1 MNYELDSFQVDAIE
15 SLYKKLNV
23 LVTAPTGAG
32 KTIIAERG
40 IEEYLDKGNRVI
52 YTTPIK
58 ALSNQKYHDFL
69 NSGFET
75 GLLTG
80 DRNENP
86 DAGLII
92 ATTEILRNMIF
103 TNDERINDIGL
114 VVLDEV
120 HYLADKERGSTWEE
134 IIIHLPKDIKL
145 LCLSATIGNENEFL
159 NWIVSQRGPTD
170 LIQSKIRPVP
180 LEISL
185 ITASKDDKQIL
196 AIKSTEDKRNKPIFR
211 LDKKFERYRKP
222 SLSDQISYIINK
234 KATPCILF
242 YFSREKV
249 ENKARYAAD
258 LNLKSKKNDQLKHLF
273 KNIFDDIT
281 DEEYQLLNLDELYW
295 MWSRGVAYHHAGL
308 APIVKEFVE
317 FLFINKHIDI
327 LFATE
332 TLSLGINMPAKSII
346 IDSSF
351 KYDGLK
357 TRLIS
362 KSEFLQLTG
371 RAGRRGIDS
380 KGYAYINY
388 DKRVEN
394 SWYNDL
400 FDLKPN
406 NLKSSYSNS
415 YGSVLNLN
423 NKYGEKKGIEMI
435 KKSFYSYQNNLND
448 KALEINYKAKL
459 KVLKDMNYF
468 TDLKKNKLLTETHRD
483 NLILGIELLNEN
495 NDIEFCLMFLA
506 SGISTSKYEISVHD
520 KYNDLLTKYL
530 ITQEK
535 VNKLEAFSGVKNK
548 INLDITWFSIF
559 LEFYNSDNIEYTL
572 SKFNVTLGDFIKA
585 CREASEISQKVYSIY
600 EIENFD
606 RIAKKLKHNI
616 IQKTMI

>member
-1 MNYELDSFQVDAIE
+1 MNYELDSFQIDAIE
-15 SLYKKLNV
+15 SLYENLNV

-58 ALSNQKYHDFL
+58 ALSNQKYHDFMS
-69 NSGFET
+69 SGFDT

-185 ITASKDDKQIL
+185 ITASKDDEQIL
-196 AIKSTEDKRNKPIFR
+196 AIKSTEDKRNKPIFK
-211 LDKKFERYRKP
+211 LDKKFKRFRKP
-222 SLSDQISYIINK
+222 SLSDQISYIMNK

-249 ENKARYAAD
+249 ENKARYAAN
-258 LNLKSKKNDQLKHLF
+258 LNFKIKKNVQLRHLF
-273 KNIFDDIT
+273 EDIFDDIT
-281 DEEYQLLNLDELYW
+281 NEEYQLLNLDELYW

-317 FLFINKHIDI
+317 FLFINRHIDI

-388 DKRVEN
+388 DKRIEN

-435 KKSFYSYQNNLND
+435 KKSFYSYQNKLND
-448 KALEINYKAKL
+448 KALETNYKAKL
-459 KVLKDMNYF
+459 KVLNEMNYF
-468 TDLKKNKLLTETHRD
+468 TDLNKNKLLTETHRD

-530 ITQEK
+530 ISQEK

-606 RIAKKLKHNI
+606 KIAKKLKHNI

>member
-1 MNYELDSFQVDAIE
+1 MNFELDSFQIDAIE
-15 SLYKKLNV
+15 SLYENLNV

-69 NSGFET
+69 NSGFDT

-185 ITASKDDKQIL
+185 ITASKDDEQIL
-196 AIKSTEDKRNKPIFR
+196 AIKSTEDKRNKPIFK
-211 LDKKFERYRKP
+211 LDKKFKRFRKP
-222 SLSDQISYIINK
+222 SLSDQISYIMNK

-249 ENKARYAAD
+249 ENKARYAAN
-258 LNLKSKKNDQLKHLF
+258 LNFKIKKNVQLRHLF
-273 KNIFDDIT
+273 EDIFDDIT
-281 DEEYQLLNLDELYW
+281 NEEYQLLNLDELYW

-317 FLFINKHIDI
+317 FLFINRHIDI

-435 KKSFYSYQNNLND
+435 KKSFYSYQNKLND
-448 KALEINYKAKL
+448 KALETNYKAKL
-459 KVLKDMNYF
+459 KVLNEMNYF

-483 NLILGIELLNEN
+483 NLILGIEMLNEN

-530 ITQEK
+530 ISQEK

-606 RIAKKLKHNI
+606 IIAKKLKHNI

>member
-1 MNYELDSFQVDAIE
+1 MNYELDSFQIDAIE
-15 SLYKKLNV
+15 SLYENLNV

-69 NSGFET
+69 NSGFDT

-185 ITASKDDKQIL
+185 ITASKDDEQIL
-196 AIKSTEDKRNKPIFR
+196 AIKSTEDKRNKPIFK
-211 LDKKFERYRKP
+211 LDKKFKRFRKP
-222 SLSDQISYIINK
+222 SLSDQISYIMNK
-234 KATPCILF
+234 KSTPCILF

-249 ENKARYAAD
+249 ENKARYAAN
-258 LNLKSKKNDQLKHLF
+258 LNFKIKKNVQFRHLF
-273 KNIFDDIT
+273 ENIFDDIT
-281 DEEYQLLNLDELYW
+281 NEEYQLLNLDELYW

-317 FLFINKHIDI
+317 FLFINRHIDI

-351 KYDGLK
+351 KFDGLK

-388 DKRVEN
+388 DKRIEN

-435 KKSFYSYQNNLND
+435 KKSFYSYQNKLND
-448 KALEINYKAKL
+448 KALETNYKAKL
-459 KVLKDMNYF
+459 KVLNEMNYF
-468 TDLKKNKLLTETHRD
+468 TDLNKNKLLTETHRD

-520 KYNDLLTKYL
+520 KYNDLLTKFL
-530 ITQEK
+530 LTQEK

-606 RIAKKLKHNI
+606 IIAKKLKHNI

>member
-1 MNYELDSFQVDAIE
+1 MSYELDSFQIDAIE
-15 SLYKKLNV
+15 SLYENLNV

-58 ALSNQKYHDFL
+58 ALSNQKYHDFMS
-69 NSGFET
+69 SGFDT

-103 TNDERINDIGL
+103 NNDERINDIGL

-185 ITASKDDKQIL
+185 ITASKDDEQIL
-196 AIKSTEDKRNKPIFR
+196 AIKSTEDKRNKPIFK
-211 LDKKFERYRKP
+211 LDKKFKRFRKP
-222 SLSDQISYIINK
+222 SLSDLISYIMNK

-249 ENKARYAAD
+249 ENKARYAAN
-258 LNLKSKKNDQLKHLF
+258 LNLKIKKNVQLRHLF
-273 KNIFDDIT
+273 ENIFDGIT
-281 DEEYQLLNLDELYW
+281 NEEYQLLNLDELYW

-317 FLFINKHIDI
+317 FLFINRHIDI

-435 KKSFYSYQNNLND
+435 KKSFYSYQNKLND
-448 KALEINYKAKL
+448 KALETNYKAKL
-459 KVLKDMNYF
+459 KVLNEMNYF
-468 TDLKKNKLLTETHRD
+468 TDLNKNKLLTETHRD

-548 INLDITWFSIF
+548 TNLDITWFSIF

-600 EIENFD
+600 KIENFNK
-606 RIAKKLKHNI
+606 IAKKLKHNI

>member
-1 MNYELDSFQVDAIE
+1 MSYELDSFQIDAIE
-15 SLYKKLNV
+15 SLYENLNV

-58 ALSNQKYHDFL
+58 ALSNQKYHDFVS
-69 NSGFET
+69 SGFDT

-185 ITASKDDKQIL
+185 ITASKDDEQIL
-196 AIKSTEDKRNKPIFR
+196 AIKSTEDKRNRPIFK
-211 LDKKFERYRKP
+211 LDKKFKRFRKP
-222 SLSDQISYIINK
+222 SLSDQISYIVNK

-249 ENKARYAAD
+249 ENKARYAAN
-258 LNLKSKKNDQLKHLF
+258 LNFKIKKNVQLRHLF
-273 KNIFDDIT
+273 EDIFDDIT
-281 DEEYQLLNLDELYW
+281 NEEYQLLNLDELYW

-317 FLFINKHIDI
+317 FLFINRHIDI

-332 TLSLGINMPAKSII
+332 TLSLGINMPAKSIV

-351 KYDGLK
+351 KFDGLK

-435 KKSFYSYQNNLND
+435 KKSFYSYQNKLND
-448 KALEINYKAKL
+448 KALETNYKAKL
-459 KVLKDMNYF
+459 KVLNEMNYF

-483 NLILGIELLNEN
+483 NLILGIEMLNEN

-606 RIAKKLKHNI
+606 KIAKKLKHNI

>member
-1 MNYELDSFQVDAIE
+1 MSYELDSFQIDAIE
-15 SLYKKLNV
+15 SLYENLNV

-58 ALSNQKYHDFL
+58 ALSNQKYHDFMS
-69 NSGFET
+69 SGFDT

-185 ITASKDDKQIL
+185 ITASKDDEQIL
-196 AIKSTEDKRNKPIFR
+196 AIKSTEDKRNKPIFK
-211 LDKKFERYRKP
+211 LDKKFKRFRKP
-222 SLSDQISYIINK
+222 SLSDQISYIMNK

-249 ENKARYAAD
+249 ENKARYAAN
-258 LNLKSKKNDQLKHLF
+258 LNFKIKKNVQLRHLF
-273 KNIFDDIT
+273 EDIFDDIT
-281 DEEYQLLNLDELYW
+281 NEEYQLLNLDELYW

-317 FLFINKHIDI
+317 FLFINRHIDI

-351 KYDGLK
+351 KFDGLK

-435 KKSFYSYQNNLND
+435 KKSFYSYQNKLND
-448 KALEINYKAKL
+448 KALETNYKAKL
-459 KVLKDMNYF
+459 KVLNEMNYF

-483 NLILGIELLNEN
+483 NLILGIEMLNEN

-606 RIAKKLKHNI
+606 IIAKKLKHNI

>member
-1 MNYELDSFQVDAIE
+1 MSYELDSFQIDAIE
-15 SLYKKLNV
+15 SLYENLNV

-58 ALSNQKYHDFL
+58 ALSNQKYHDFMS
-69 NSGFET
+69 SGFDT

-185 ITASKDDKQIL
+185 ITASKDDEQIL
-196 AIKSTEDKRNKPIFR
+196 AIKSTEDKRNKPIFK
-211 LDKKFERYRKP
+211 LDKKFKRFRKP
-222 SLSDQISYIINK
+222 SLSDQISYIMNK

-249 ENKARYAAD
+249 ENKARYAAN
-258 LNLKSKKNDQLKHLF
+258 LNFKIKKNVQLRHLF
-273 KNIFDDIT
+273 EDIFDDIT
-281 DEEYQLLNLDELYW
+281 NEEYQLLNLDELYW

-317 FLFINKHIDI
+317 FLFINRHIDI

-351 KYDGLK
+351 KFDGLK

-435 KKSFYSYQNNLND
+435 KKSFYSYQNKLND
-448 KALEINYKAKL
+448 KALETNYKAKL
-459 KVLKDMNYF
+459 KVLNEMNYF

-520 KYNDLLTKYL
+520 KYNDLLTKFL

-606 RIAKKLKHNI
+606 KIAKKLKHNI

>member
-1 MNYELDSFQVDAIE
+1 VSYELDSFQIDAIE
-15 SLYKKLNV
+15 SLYENLNV

-58 ALSNQKYHDFL
+58 ALSNQKYHDFMS
-69 NSGFET
+69 SGFDT

-185 ITASKDDKQIL
+185 ITASKDDEQIL
-196 AIKSTEDKRNKPIFR
+196 AIKSTEDKRNKPIFK
-211 LDKKFERYRKP
+211 LDKKFKRFRKP
-222 SLSDQISYIINK
+222 SLSDQISYIMNK

-249 ENKARYAAD
+249 ENKARYAAN
-258 LNLKSKKNDQLKHLF
+258 LNFKIKKNVQLRHLF
-273 KNIFDDIT
+273 EDIFDDIT
-281 DEEYQLLNLDELYW
+281 NEEYQLLNLDELYW

-317 FLFINKHIDI
+317 FLFINRHIDI

-351 KYDGLK
+351 KFDGLK

-435 KKSFYSYQNNLND
+435 KKSFYSYQNKLND
-448 KALEINYKAKL
+448 KALETNYKAKL
-459 KVLKDMNYF
+459 KVLNEMNYF

-606 RIAKKLKHNI
+606 KIAKKLKHNI

>member
-1 MNYELDSFQVDAIE
+1 MSYELDSFQIDAIE
-15 SLYKKLNV
+15 SLYENLNV

-58 ALSNQKYHDFL
+58 ALSNQKYHDFMS
-69 NSGFET
+69 SGFDT

-185 ITASKDDKQIL
+185 ITASKDDEQIL
-196 AIKSTEDKRNKPIFR
+196 AIKSTEDKRNKPIFK
-211 LDKKFERYRKP
+211 LDKKFKRFRKP
-222 SLSDQISYIINK
+222 SLSDQISYIMNK

-249 ENKARYAAD
+249 ENKARYAAN
-258 LNLKSKKNDQLKHLF
+258 LNFKIKKNVQLRHLF
-273 KNIFDDIT
+273 EDIFDDIT
-281 DEEYQLLNLDELYW
+281 NEEYQLLNLDELYW

-317 FLFINKHIDI
+317 FLFINRHIDI

-435 KKSFYSYQNNLND
+435 KKSFYSYQNKLND
-448 KALEINYKAKL
+448 KALETNYKAKL
-459 KVLKDMNYF
+459 KVLNEMNYF

-600 EIENFD
+600 KIENFD
-606 RIAKKLKHNI
+606 KIAKKLKHNI

>member
-1 MNYELDSFQVDAIE
+1 MSYKLDSFQIDAIE
-15 SLYKKLNV
+15 SLYENLNV

-40 IEEYLDKGNRVI
+40 ILEYLDKGNRVI

-58 ALSNQKYHDFL
+58 ALSNQKYHDFMS
-69 NSGFET
+69 SGFDT

-185 ITASKDDKQIL
+185 ITASKDDEQIL
-196 AIKSTEDKRNKPIFR
+196 AIKSTEDKRNKPIFK
-211 LDKKFERYRKP
+211 LDKKFKRFRKP
-222 SLSDQISYIINK
+222 SLSDQISYIMNK

-249 ENKARYAAD
+249 ENKARYAAN
-258 LNLKSKKNDQLKHLF
+258 LNFKIKKNVQLRHLF
-273 KNIFDDIT
+273 EDIFDDIT
-281 DEEYQLLNLDELYW
+281 NEEYQLLNLDELYW

-317 FLFINKHIDI
+317 FLFINRHIDI

-423 NKYGEKKGIEMI
+423 NKYGEKKGTEMI
-435 KKSFYSYQNNLND
+435 KKSFYSYQNKLND
-448 KALEINYKAKL
+448 KALETNYKAKL
-459 KVLKDMNYF
+459 KVLNEMNYF

-483 NLILGIELLNEN
+483 NLILGIEMLNEN

-530 ITQEK
+530 ISQEK
-535 VNKLEAFSGVKNK
+535 INKLEAFSGVKNK

>member
-1 MNYELDSFQVDAIE
+1 MNFELDSFQIDAIE
-15 SLYKKLNV
+15 SLYENLNV

-58 ALSNQKYHDFL
+58 ALSNQKYHDFMS
-69 NSGFET
+69 SGFDT

-185 ITASKDDKQIL
+185 ITASKDDEQIL
-196 AIKSTEDKRNKPIFR
+196 AIKSTEDKRNKPIFK
-211 LDKKFERYRKP
+211 LDKKFKRFRKP
-222 SLSDQISYIINK
+222 SLSDQISYIMNK

-249 ENKARYAAD
+249 ENKARYAAN
-258 LNLKSKKNDQLKHLF
+258 LNFKIKKNVQLRHLF
-273 KNIFDDIT
+273 EDIFDDIT
-281 DEEYQLLNLDELYW
+281 NEEYQLLNLDELYW

-317 FLFINKHIDI
+317 FLFINRHIDI

-388 DKRVEN
+388 DKRIEN

-435 KKSFYSYQNNLND
+435 KKSFYSYQNKLND
-448 KALEINYKAKL
+448 KALETNYKAKL
-459 KVLKDMNYF
+459 KVLNEMNYF

-483 NLILGIELLNEN
+483 NLILGIEMLNEN

-530 ITQEK
+530 ISQEK

-606 RIAKKLKHNI
+606 KIAKKLKHNI

>member
-1 MNYELDSFQVDAIE
+1 MNFELDSFQIDAIE
-15 SLYKKLNV
+15 SLYENLNV

-58 ALSNQKYHDFL
+58 ALSNQKYHDFTS
-69 NSGFET
+69 SGFDT

-185 ITASKDDKQIL
+185 ITASKDDEQIL
-196 AIKSTEDKRNKPIFR
+196 AIKSTEDKRNRPIFK
-211 LDKKFERYRKP
+211 LDKKFKRFRKP

-249 ENKARYAAD
+249 ENKARYAAN
-258 LNLKSKKNDQLKHLF
+258 LNFKIKKNVQLRHLF
-273 KNIFDDIT
+273 EDIFDDIT
-281 DEEYQLLNLDELYW
+281 NEEYQLLNLDELYW

-317 FLFINKHIDI
+317 FLFINRHIDI

-388 DKRVEN
+388 DKRIEN

-435 KKSFYSYQNNLND
+435 KKSFYSYQNKLND
-448 KALEINYKAKL
+448 KALETNYKAKL
-459 KVLKDMNYF
+459 KVLNEMNYF

-483 NLILGIELLNEN
+483 NLILGIEMLNEN

-530 ITQEK
+530 ISQEK

-606 RIAKKLKHNI
+606 IIAKKLKHNI

>member
-1 MNYELDSFQVDAIE
+1 MSYKLDSFQIDAIE
-15 SLYKKLNV
+15 SLYENLNV

-69 NSGFET
+69 NSGFDT

-185 ITASKDDKQIL
+185 ITASKDDEQIL
-196 AIKSTEDKRNKPIFR
+196 AIKSTEDKRNKPIFK
-211 LDKKFERYRKP
+211 LDKKFKRFRKP
-222 SLSDQISYIINK
+222 SLSDQISYIMNK

-249 ENKARYAAD
+249 ENKARYAAN
-258 LNLKSKKNDQLKHLF
+258 LNFKIKKNVQLRHLF
-273 KNIFDDIT
+273 ENIFDDIT
-281 DEEYQLLNLDELYW
+281 NEEYQLLNLDELYW

-317 FLFINKHIDI
+317 FLFINRHIDI

-351 KYDGLK
+351 KFDGLK

-435 KKSFYSYQNNLND
+435 KKSFYSYQNKLND
-448 KALEINYKAKL
+448 KVLETNYKAKL
-459 KVLKDMNYF
+459 KVLNEMDYF

-530 ITQEK
+530 ISQEK

-606 RIAKKLKHNI
+606 IIAKKLKHNI

>member
-1 MNYELDSFQVDAIE
+1 VSYELDSFQIDAIE
-15 SLYKKLNV
+15 SLYENLNV

-58 ALSNQKYHDFL
+58 ALSNQKYHDFMS
-69 NSGFET
+69 SGFDT

-185 ITASKDDKQIL
+185 ITASKDDEQIL
-196 AIKSTEDKRNKPIFR
+196 AIKSTEDKRNKPIFK
-211 LDKKFERYRKP
+211 LDKKFKRFRKP
-222 SLSDQISYIINK
+222 SLSDLISYIMNK

-249 ENKARYAAD
+249 ENKARYAAN
-258 LNLKSKKNDQLKHLF
+258 LNFKIKKNVQLRHLF
-273 KNIFDDIT
+273 EDIFDDIT
-281 DEEYQLLNLDELYW
+281 NEEYQLLNLDELYW

-317 FLFINKHIDI
+317 FLFINRHIDI

-435 KKSFYSYQNNLND
+435 KKSFYSYQNKLND
-448 KALEINYKAKL
+448 KALETNYKAKL
-459 KVLKDMNYF
+459 KVLNEMNYF

-483 NLILGIELLNEN
+483 NLILGIEMLNEN

-606 RIAKKLKHNI
+606 KIAKKLKHNI

>member
-1 MNYELDSFQVDAIE
+1 MSYELDSFQIDAIE
-15 SLYKKLNV
+15 SLYENLNV

-58 ALSNQKYHDFL
+58 ALSNQKYHDFMS
-69 NSGFET
+69 SGFDT

-185 ITASKDDKQIL
+185 ITASKDDEQIL
-196 AIKSTEDKRNKPIFR
+196 AIKSTEDKRNKPIFK
-211 LDKKFERYRKP
+211 LDKKFKRFRKP
-222 SLSDQISYIINK
+222 SLSDQISYIMNK

-249 ENKARYAAD
+249 ENKARYAAN
-258 LNLKSKKNDQLKHLF
+258 LNFKIKKNVQLRHLF
-273 KNIFDDIT
+273 EDIFDDIT
-281 DEEYQLLNLDELYW
+281 NEEYQLLNLDELYW

-317 FLFINKHIDI
+317 FLFINRHIDI

-435 KKSFYSYQNNLND
+435 KKSFYSYQNKLND
-448 KALEINYKAKL
+448 KVLETNYKAKL
-459 KVLKDMNYF
+459 KVLNEMNYF

-495 NDIEFCLMFLA
+495 YDIEFCLMFLA

-606 RIAKKLKHNI
+606 KIAKKLKHNI

>member
-1 MNYELDSFQVDAIE
+1 MNYELDSFQIDAIE
-15 SLYKKLNV
+15 SLYENLNV

-58 ALSNQKYHDFL
+58 ALSNQKYHDFMS
-69 NSGFET
+69 SGFDT

-185 ITASKDDKQIL
+185 ITASKDDEQIL
-196 AIKSTEDKRNKPIFR
+196 AIKSTEDKRNRPIFK
-211 LDKKFERYRKP
+211 LDKKFKRFRKP

-249 ENKARYAAD
+249 ENKARYAAN
-258 LNLKSKKNDQLKHLF
+258 LNFKIKKNVQLRHLF
-273 KNIFDDIT
+273 ENIFDDIT
-281 DEEYQLLNLDELYW
+281 NEEYQLLNLDELYW

-317 FLFINKHIDI
+317 FLFINRHIDI

-435 KKSFYSYQNNLND
+435 KKSFYSYQNKLND
-448 KALEINYKAKL
+448 KALETNYKAKL
-459 KVLKDMNYF
+459 KVLNEMNYF
-468 TDLKKNKLLTETHRD
+468 TDLNKNKLLTETHRD

-606 RIAKKLKHNI
+606 KIAKKLKHNI

>member
-1 MNYELDSFQVDAIE
+1 MNYELDSFQIDAIE
-15 SLYKKLNV
+15 SLYENLNV

-58 ALSNQKYHDFL
+58 ALSNQKYHDFMS
-69 NSGFET
+69 SGFDT

-185 ITASKDDKQIL
+185 ITASKDDEQIL
-196 AIKSTEDKRNKPIFR
+196 AIKSTEDKRNKPIFK
-211 LDKKFERYRKP
+211 LDKKFKRFRKP
-222 SLSDQISYIINK
+222 SLSDQISYIMNK

-249 ENKARYAAD
+249 ENKARYAAN
-258 LNLKSKKNDQLKHLF
+258 LNFKSKKNVQLRHLF
-273 KNIFDDIT
+273 EDIFDDIT
-281 DEEYQLLNLDELYW
+281 NEEYQLLNLDELYW

-317 FLFINKHIDI
+317 FLFINRHIDI

-435 KKSFYSYQNNLND
+435 KKSFYSYQNKLND
-448 KALEINYKAKL
+448 KALETNYKAKL
-459 KVLKDMNYF
+459 KVLNEMNYF

-483 NLILGIELLNEN
+483 NLILGIEMLNEN

-530 ITQEK
+530 ISQEK

-606 RIAKKLKHNI
+606 KIAKKLKHNI

>member
-1 MNYELDSFQVDAIE
+1 MSYELDSFQIDAIE
-15 SLYKKLNV
+15 SLYENLNV

-58 ALSNQKYHDFL
+58 ALSNQKYHDFMSL
-69 NSGFET
+69 GFDT

-185 ITASKDDKQIL
+185 ITASKDDEQIL
-196 AIKSTEDKRNKPIFR
+196 AIKSTEDKRNKPIFK
-211 LDKKFERYRKP
+211 LDKKFKRFRKP
-222 SLSDQISYIINK
+222 SLSDQISYIMNK
-234 KATPCILF
+234 KEAPCILF

-249 ENKARYAAD
+249 ENKARYAAN
-258 LNLKSKKNDQLKHLF
+258 LNFKIKKNVQLRHLF
-273 KNIFDDIT
+273 EDIFDDIT
-281 DEEYQLLNLDELYW
+281 NEEYQLLNLDELYW

-317 FLFINKHIDI
+317 FLFINRHIDI

-435 KKSFYSYQNNLND
+435 KKSFYSYQNKLND
-448 KALEINYKAKL
+448 NALEINYKAKL
-459 KVLKDMNYF
+459 KVLNEMNYF

-530 ITQEK
+530 ISQEK

-606 RIAKKLKHNI
+606 KIAKKLKHNI

>member
-15 SLYKKLNV
+15 SLYENLNV

-40 IEEYLDKGNRVI
+40 ILEYLDKGNRVI

-69 NSGFET
+69 SLGFDT

-80 DRNENP
+80 DRNENSN
-86 DAGLII
+86 AGLII

-185 ITASKDDKQIL
+185 ITASKDNEQIL
-196 AIKSTEDKRNKPIFR
+196 AIKSTEDRRNKPVFK
-211 LDKKFERYRKP
+211 LDKKFKRFRKP
-222 SLSDQISYIINK
+222 SLSDQISFLINK

-249 ENKARYAAD
+249 ENKARYASN
-258 LNLKSKKNDQLKHLF
+258 LNFKSKKNEQLRHLF
-273 KNIFDDIT
+273 ENIFDDIT
-281 DEEYQLLNLDELYW
+281 NEEYELLNLDELYW

-317 FLFINKHIDI
+317 FLFINKYIDI

-380 KGYAYINY
+380 KGFAYINY

-435 KKSFYSYQNNLND
+435 KKSFYSYQNKLND
-448 KALEINYKAKL
+448 KALETNYKAKL
-459 KVLKDMNYF
+459 KVLNEMNYF

-483 NLILGIELLNEN
+483 NLILGIEMLNEN

-559 LEFYNSDNIEYTL
+559 LEFYNSENIEYTL

-606 RIAKKLKHNI
+606 KIAKKLKHNI

>member
-1 MNYELDSFQVDAIE
+1 MSYELDSFQIDAIE
-15 SLYKKLNV
+15 SLYENLNV

-58 ALSNQKYHDFL
+58 ALSNQKYHDFMS
-69 NSGFET
+69 SGFDT

-185 ITASKDDKQIL
+185 ITASKDDEQIL
-196 AIKSTEDKRNKPIFR
+196 AIKSTEDKRNKPIFK
-211 LDKKFERYRKP
+211 LDKKFKRFRKP
-222 SLSDQISYIINK
+222 SLSDQISYIMNK

-249 ENKARYAAD
+249 ENKARYAAN
-258 LNLKSKKNDQLKHLF
+258 LNFKIKKNVQLRHLF
-273 KNIFDDIT
+273 EDIFDDIT
-281 DEEYQLLNLDELYW
+281 NEEYQLLNLDELYW

-317 FLFINKHIDI
+317 FLFINRHIDI

-351 KYDGLK
+351 KFDGLK

-435 KKSFYSYQNNLND
+435 KKSFYSYQNKLND
-448 KALEINYKAKL
+448 KALETNYKAKL
-459 KVLKDMNYF
+459 KVLNEMNYF

-483 NLILGIELLNEN
+483 NLILGIEMLNEN

-600 EIENFD
+600 EIENFNI
-606 RIAKKLKHNI
+606 IAKKLKHNI

>member
-1 MNYELDSFQVDAIE
+1 MSYELDSFQIDAIE
-15 SLYKKLNV
+15 SLYENLNV

-58 ALSNQKYHDFL
+58 ALSNQKYHDFMS
-69 NSGFET
+69 SGFDT

-185 ITASKDDKQIL
+185 ITASKDDEQIL
-196 AIKSTEDKRNKPIFR
+196 AIKSTEDKRNKPIFK
-211 LDKKFERYRKP
+211 LDKKFKRFRKP
-222 SLSDQISYIINK
+222 SLSDQISYIMNK

-249 ENKARYAAD
+249 ENKARYAAN
-258 LNLKSKKNDQLKHLF
+258 LNFKIKKNVQLRHLF
-273 KNIFDDIT
+273 EDIFDDIT
-281 DEEYQLLNLDELYW
+281 NEEYQLLNLDELYW

-317 FLFINKHIDI
+317 FLFINRHIDI

-351 KYDGLK
+351 KFDGLK

-435 KKSFYSYQNNLND
+435 KKSFYSYQNKLND
-448 KALEINYKAKL
+448 KALETNYKAKL
-459 KVLKDMNYF
+459 KVLNEMNYF

-606 RIAKKLKHNI
+606 KIAKKLKHNI

>member
-1 MNYELDSFQVDAIE
+1 MSYELDSFQIDAIE
-15 SLYKKLNV
+15 SLYENLNV

-58 ALSNQKYHDFL
+58 ALSNQKYHDFMS
-69 NSGFET
+69 SGFDT

-185 ITASKDDKQIL
+185 ITASKDDEQIL
-196 AIKSTEDKRNKPIFR
+196 AIKSTEDKRNKPIFK
-211 LDKKFERYRKP
+211 LDKKFKRFRKP
-222 SLSDQISYIINK
+222 SLSDLISYIMNK

-249 ENKARYAAD
+249 ENKARYAAN
-258 LNLKSKKNDQLKHLF
+258 LNFKIKKNVQLRHLF
-273 KNIFDDIT
+273 EDIFDDIT
-281 DEEYQLLNLDELYW
+281 NEEYQLLNLDELYW

-317 FLFINKHIDI
+317 FLFINRHIDI

-351 KYDGLK
+351 KFDGLK

-435 KKSFYSYQNNLND
+435 KKSFYSYQNKLND
-448 KALEINYKAKL
+448 KALETNYKAKL
-459 KVLKDMNYF
+459 KVLNEMNYF

-483 NLILGIELLNEN
+483 NLILGIEMLNEN

-606 RIAKKLKHNI
+606 KIAKKLKHNI

>member
-1 MNYELDSFQVDAIE
+1 MNFELDSFQIDAIE
-15 SLYKKLNV
+15 SLYENLNV

-58 ALSNQKYHDFL
+58 ALSNQKYHDFMS
-69 NSGFET
+69 SGFDT

-185 ITASKDDKQIL
+185 ITASKDDEQIL
-196 AIKSTEDKRNKPIFR
+196 AIKSTEDKRNKPIFK
-211 LDKKFERYRKP
+211 LDKKFKRFRKP
-222 SLSDQISYIINK
+222 SLSDQISYIMNK

-249 ENKARYAAD
+249 ENKARYAAN
-258 LNLKSKKNDQLKHLF
+258 LNFKIKKNVQLRHLF
-273 KNIFDDIT
+273 EDIFDDIT
-281 DEEYQLLNLDELYW
+281 NEEYQLLNLDELYW

-317 FLFINKHIDI
+317 FLFINRHIDI

-435 KKSFYSYQNNLND
+435 KKSFYSYQNKLND
-448 KALEINYKAKL
+448 KALETNYKAKL
-459 KVLKDMNYF
+459 KVLNEMNYF

-483 NLILGIELLNEN
+483 NLILGIEMLNEN

-530 ITQEK
+530 ISQEK

-559 LEFYNSDNIEYTL
+559 LEFYNSDTIEYTL
-572 SKFNVTLGDFIKA
+572 GKFNVTLGDFIKA

-606 RIAKKLKHNI
+606 IIAKKLKHNI

>member
-1 MNYELDSFQVDAIE
+1 MNYELDSFQIDAIE
-15 SLYKKLNV
+15 SLYENLNV

-58 ALSNQKYHDFL
+58 ALSNQKYHDFMS
-69 NSGFET
+69 SGFDT

-185 ITASKDDKQIL
+185 ITASKDDEQIL
-196 AIKSTEDKRNKPIFR
+196 AIKSTEDKRNKPIFK
-211 LDKKFERYRKP
+211 LDKKFKRFRKP
-222 SLSDQISYIINK
+222 SLSDQISYIMNK

-249 ENKARYAAD
+249 ENKARYAAN
-258 LNLKSKKNDQLKHLF
+258 LNFKIKKNVQLRHLF
-273 KNIFDDIT
+273 EDIFDDIT
-281 DEEYQLLNLDELYW
+281 NEEYQLLNLDELYW

-317 FLFINKHIDI
+317 FLFINRHIDI

-332 TLSLGINMPAKSII
+332 TLSLGINMPAKSIV

-351 KYDGLK
+351 KFDGLK

-435 KKSFYSYQNNLND
+435 KKSFYSYQNKLND
-448 KALEINYKAKL
+448 KALETNYKAKL
-459 KVLKDMNYF
+459 KVLNEMNYF

-520 KYNDLLTKYL
+520 KYNDMLTKFL

-606 RIAKKLKHNI
+606 KIAKKLKHNI

>member
-1 MNYELDSFQVDAIE
+1 MSYELDSFQIDAIE
-15 SLYKKLNV
+15 SLYENLNV

-58 ALSNQKYHDFL
+58 ALSNQKYHDFMS
-69 NSGFET
+69 SGFDT

-185 ITASKDDKQIL
+185 ITASKDDEQIL
-196 AIKSTEDKRNKPIFR
+196 AIKSTEDKRNRPIFK
-211 LDKKFERYRKP
+211 LDKKFKRFRKP
-222 SLSDQISYIINK
+222 SLSDQISYIVNK

-249 ENKARYAAD
+249 ENKARYAAN
-258 LNLKSKKNDQLKHLF
+258 LNFKIKKNVQLRHLF
-273 KNIFDDIT
+273 EDIFDDIT
-281 DEEYQLLNLDELYW
+281 NEEYQLLNLDELYW

-317 FLFINKHIDI
+317 FLFINRHIDI

-351 KYDGLK
+351 KFDGLK

-394 SWYNDL
+394 NWYNDL

-435 KKSFYSYQNNLND
+435 KKSFYSYQNKLND
-448 KALEINYKAKL
+448 KALETNYKAKL
-459 KVLKDMNYF
+459 KVLNEMNYF
-468 TDLKKNKLLTETHRD
+468 TDLNKNKLLSETHRD

-548 INLDITWFSIF
+548 INLDITWFSVF

-600 EIENFD
+600 RIENFD
-606 RIAKKLKHNI
+606 KIAKKLKHNI

>member
-1 MNYELDSFQVDAIE
+1 MSYELDSFQIDAIE
-15 SLYKKLNV
+15 SLYENLNV

-69 NSGFET
+69 SSGFDT

-185 ITASKDDKQIL
+185 ITASKDDEQIL
-196 AIKSTEDKRNKPIFR
+196 AIKSTEDKRNKPIFK
-211 LDKKFERYRKP
+211 LDKKFKRFRKP
-222 SLSDQISYIINK
+222 SLSDQISYILNK

-249 ENKARYAAD
+249 ENKARYAAN
-258 LNLKSKKNDQLKHLF
+258 LNFKIKKNVQLRHLF
-273 KNIFDDIT
+273 EDIFDDIT
-281 DEEYQLLNLDELYW
+281 NEEYQLLNLDELYW

-317 FLFINKHIDI
+317 FLFINRHIDI

-351 KYDGLK
+351 KFDGLK

-435 KKSFYSYQNNLND
+435 KKSFYSYQNKLND
-448 KALEINYKAKL
+448 KALETNYKAKL
-459 KVLKDMNYF
+459 KVLNEMNYF

-483 NLILGIELLNEN
+483 NLILGIEMLNEN

-530 ITQEK
+530 ISQEK

-606 RIAKKLKHNI
+606 KIAKKLKHNI

>member
-15 SLYKKLNV
+15 SLYKNLNV

-86 DAGLII
+86 DAGLIV

-103 TNDERINDIGL
+103 TNDAKINDIGL

-120 HYLADKERGSTWEE
+120 HYLGDKERGSTWEE

-185 ITASKDDKQIL
+185 ITASKDDEQIL
-196 AIKSTEDKRNKPIFR
+196 AIKSTEDKRNKPIFK
-211 LDKKFERYRKP
+211 LDKKFKRYRKP

-273 KNIFDDIT
+273 ENIFGDIT
-281 DEEYQLLNLDELYW
+281 NDEYQLLNLSL
-295 MWSRGVAYHHAGL
+295 
-308 APIVKEFVE
+308 I
-317 FLFINKHIDI
+317 HI
-327 LFATE
+327 
-332 TLSLGINMPAKSII
+332 
-346 IDSSF
+346 
-351 KYDGLK
+351 
-357 TRLIS
+357 
-362 KSEFLQLTG
+362 
-371 RAGRRGIDS
+371 
-380 KGYAYINY
+380 
-388 DKRVEN
+388 
-394 SWYNDL
+394 
-400 FDLKPN
+400 
-406 NLKSSYSNS
+406 
-415 YGSVLNLN
+415 
-423 NKYGEKKGIEMI
+423 
-435 KKSFYSYQNNLND
+435 
-448 KALEINYKAKL
+448 
-459 KVLKDMNYF
+459 
-468 TDLKKNKLLTETHRD
+468 
-483 NLILGIELLNEN
+483 
-495 NDIEFCLMFLA
+495 
-506 SGISTSKYEISVHD
+506 
-520 KYNDLLTKYL
+520 
-530 ITQEK
+530 
-535 VNKLEAFSGVKNK
+535 
-548 INLDITWFSIF
+548 
-559 LEFYNSDNIEYTL
+559 
-572 SKFNVTLGDFIKA
+572 
-585 CREASEISQKVYSIY
+585 
-600 EIENFD
+600 
-606 RIAKKLKHNI
+606 
-616 IQKTMI
+616 

>member
-1 MNYELDSFQVDAIE
+1 MNYELDSFQIDAIE
-15 SLYKKLNV
+15 SLYENLNV

-58 ALSNQKYHDFL
+58 ALSNQKYHDFMS
-69 NSGFET
+69 SGFDT

-170 LIQSKIRPVP
+170 LIKSKIRPVP

-185 ITASKDDKQIL
+185 ITASKDDEQIL
-196 AIKSTEDKRNKPIFR
+196 AIKSTEDKRNKPIFK
-211 LDKKFERYRKP
+211 LDKKFKRFRKP
-222 SLSDQISYIINK
+222 SLSDQISYIMNK

-249 ENKARYAAD
+249 ENKARYAAN
-258 LNLKSKKNDQLKHLF
+258 LNFKIKKNVQLRHLF
-273 KNIFDDIT
+273 EDIFDDIT
-281 DEEYQLLNLDELYW
+281 NEEYQLLNLDELYW

-317 FLFINKHIDI
+317 FLFINRHIDI

-435 KKSFYSYQNNLND
+435 KKSFYSYQNKLND
-448 KALEINYKAKL
+448 KALETNYKAKL
-459 KVLKDMNYF
+459 KVLNEMNYF
-468 TDLKKNKLLTETHRD
+468 TDLNKNKLLTETHRD
-483 NLILGIELLNEN
+483 NLILGIEMLNEN

-530 ITQEK
+530 ISQEK

-606 RIAKKLKHNI
+606 KIAKKLKHNI

>member
-1 MNYELDSFQVDAIE
+1 MSYELDSFQIDAIE
-15 SLYKKLNV
+15 SLYENLNV

-58 ALSNQKYHDFL
+58 ALSNQKYHDFMS
-69 NSGFET
+69 SGFDT

-185 ITASKDDKQIL
+185 ITASKDDEQIL
-196 AIKSTEDKRNKPIFR
+196 AIKSTEDKRNKPIFK
-211 LDKKFERYRKP
+211 LDKKFKRFRKP
-222 SLSDQISYIINK
+222 SLSDLISYIMNK

-249 ENKARYAAD
+249 ENKARYAAN
-258 LNLKSKKNDQLKHLF
+258 LNFKIKKNVQLRHLF
-273 KNIFDDIT
+273 EDIFDDIT
-281 DEEYQLLNLDELYW
+281 NEEYQLLNLDELYW

-317 FLFINKHIDI
+317 FLFINRHIDI

-435 KKSFYSYQNNLND
+435 KKSFYSYQNKLND
-448 KALEINYKAKL
+448 KALETNYKAKL
-459 KVLKDMNYF
+459 KVLNEMNYF

-530 ITQEK
+530 ISQEK

-606 RIAKKLKHNI
+606 KIAKKLKHNI

>member
-1 MNYELDSFQVDAIE
+1 MSYELDSFQIDAIE
-15 SLYKKLNV
+15 SLYENLNV

-58 ALSNQKYHDFL
+58 ALSNQKYHDFMS
-69 NSGFET
+69 SGFDT

-185 ITASKDDKQIL
+185 ITASKDDEQIL
-196 AIKSTEDKRNKPIFR
+196 AIKSTEDKRNKPIFK
-211 LDKKFERYRKP
+211 LDKKFKRFRKP
-222 SLSDQISYIINK
+222 SLSDQISYIMNK

-249 ENKARYAAD
+249 ENKARYAAN
-258 LNLKSKKNDQLKHLF
+258 LNFKIKKNVQLRHLF
-273 KNIFDDIT
+273 EDIFDDIT
-281 DEEYQLLNLDELYW
+281 NEEYQLLNLDELYW

-388 DKRVEN
+388 DKRVDN

-435 KKSFYSYQNNLND
+435 KKSFYSYQNKLND
-448 KALEINYKAKL
+448 KALETNYKAKL
-459 KVLKDMNYF
+459 KVLNEMNYF

-483 NLILGIELLNEN
+483 NLILGIEMLNEN

-530 ITQEK
+530 ISQEK

-606 RIAKKLKHNI
+606 KIAKKLKHNI

>member
-15 SLYKKLNV
+15 SLYKNLNV

-69 NSGFET
+69 NSGFDT

-185 ITASKDDKQIL
+185 ITASKDDEQIL
-196 AIKSTEDKRNKPIFR
+196 AIKSTEDKRNKPIFK
-211 LDKKFERYRKP
+211 LDKKFKRFRKP
-222 SLSDQISYIINK
+222 SLSDQISYIMNK

-249 ENKARYAAD
+249 ENKARYAAN
-258 LNLKSKKNDQLKHLF
+258 LNFKIKKNVQLRDLF
-273 KNIFDDIT
+273 ENIFDDIT
-281 DEEYQLLNLDELYW
+281 NEEYQLLNLDELYW

-317 FLFINKHIDI
+317 FLFINRHIDI

-394 SWYNDL
+394 NWYNDL

-435 KKSFYSYQNNLND
+435 KKSFYSYQNKLND
-448 KALEINYKAKL
+448 KALETNYKAKL
-459 KVLKDMNYF
+459 KVLNEMNYF

-483 NLILGIELLNEN
+483 NLILGIEMLNEN

-520 KYNDLLTKYL
+520 KYNGLLTKYL
-530 ITQEK
+530 ISQEK

-606 RIAKKLKHNI
+606 KIAKKLKHNI

>member
-15 SLYKKLNV
+15 SLYKNLNV

-69 NSGFET
+69 NSGFDT

-185 ITASKDDKQIL
+185 ITASKDDEQIL
-196 AIKSTEDKRNKPIFR
+196 AIKSTEDKRNRPIFK
-211 LDKKFERYRKP
+211 LDKKFKRFRKP
-222 SLSDQISYIINK
+222 SLSDQISYIMNK

-249 ENKARYAAD
+249 ENKARYAAN
-258 LNLKSKKNDQLKHLF
+258 LNFKIKKNVQLRHLF
-273 KNIFDDIT
+273 EDIFDDIT
-281 DEEYQLLNLDELYW
+281 NEEYQLLNLDELYW

-317 FLFINKHIDI
+317 FLFINRHIDI

-435 KKSFYSYQNNLND
+435 KKSFYSYQNKLND
-448 KALEINYKAKL
+448 KALETNYKAKL
-459 KVLKDMNYF
+459 KVLNEMNYF

-483 NLILGIELLNEN
+483 NLILGIEMLNEN

-530 ITQEK
+530 ISQEK

-606 RIAKKLKHNI
+606 KIAKKLKHNI